1 MKKNI
6 FNIKTLAALLM
17 AGAAFTAC
25 SNEDDLIK
33 EQPVNPT
40 QKYIMTVNAT
50 KGDDAQTR
58 GLSLDGKTLSA
69 KWANDDHVFVF
80 PEAWSSTTT
89 LTPIGTLTAAA
100 SATGS
105 TSLAGEVETT
115 NLNTGDKVQMLFPRA
130 TWDYTGQKGVL
141 LAKDDADNAI
151 ETKYDYALATPEVT
165 VDGSNITTDAAFQ
178 SQQAIVK
185 FNLQDAGGSAINA
198 TSLKIYANGGQ
209 LVQSRGMK
217 KTYTPAGWEPVSGEN
232 KYYVYIETNWAIDIS
247 HARVEGDYEEFQL
260 DGDYGTNGCQV
271 VGGKYVYRF
280 VFTKEYGDAP
290 TQIKS
295 IRLNAA
301 DNYSHRINFDEYGG
315 DTPIAFSQGM
325 YLRQYEHD
333 SDPDTPDKVQKVDVE
348 ENTPVMAS
356 TYGALTVTPESA
368 ASELTVALRNE
379 LGADTYSFLVDADNG
394 KTYTFSKSNVNFEN
408 GKYYEITM
416 KMTEAAQY
424 VDLSTKTANYEAQNG
439 DVLTGQLPSNCQLTI
454 AADATVTLFNATV
467 NYSGGGGSPAVS
479 CLGNATLV
487 LKGSNTVTCNV
498 YSGAGITPADGSTL
512 TIQGNGIL
520 NVNGNGEG
528 CIGIGYRDGVNGTG
542 NVVINSGT
550 IVIKANSAAI
560 GAKFGSIG
568 DITINGGNVTAYG
581 KDYSAAIGCGF
592 GGSCGNITITGGTVT
607 AIGNGNGCTA
617 IGTGGNLSGSSC
629 ICGDITISG
638 GTVTAIAGN
647 GVQSVI
653 GVGEAG
659 SGTCSSVTITT
670 GITSLTMTSGKD
682 YGYAG
687 VVSEFIKATAVYANS
702 TDITT
707 LLSTSVTDAMVTTG
721 MTAAGFATSYNEGTK
736 TWTVTKK

>member
-6 FNIKTLAALLM
+6 FAMAALLM
-17 AGAAFTAC
+17 ASAAVFTAC
-25 SNEDDLIK
+25 SSDDAVLDDSAV
-33 EQPVNPT
+33 VNPT

-50 KGDDAQTR
+50 KGDGTTR
-58 GLSLDGKTLSA
+58 ALSLSDNTLSV
-69 KWANDDHVFVF
+69 KWAATDEVSVF

-115 NLNTGDKVQMLFPRA
+115 NLNTGDKLQMLFPRA

-141 LAKDDADNAI
+141 LAEDDADNAI
-151 ETKYDYALATPEVT
+151 ETKYDYALATPSIT
-165 VDGSNITTDAAFQ
+165 VSGTNEITANAAFE

-185 FNLQDAGGSAINA
+185 FNLQDAGGSAIHA
-198 TSLKIYANGGQ
+198 KSLKIYANGGQ

-247 HARVEGDYEEFQL
+247 LANVEGYNGDFPIEFQL
-260 DGDYGTNGCQV
+260 DEDYGTNGCQV

-280 VFTKEYGDAP
+280 VFTKDYGDAP
-290 TQIKS
+290 TQIRY
-295 IRLNAA
+295 IRLYSA
-301 DNYSHRINFDEYGG
+301 DISHQIYFDEYHG
-315 DTPIAFSQGM
+315 DAPIDFTNGM
-325 YLRQYEHD
+325 YLRQYNPD
-333 SDPDTPDKVQKVDVE
+333 SNPEAPDKVQQVDVE
-348 ENTPVMAS
+348 EGNPVMAS

-368 ASELTVALRNE
+368 ARELTVALRNE

-408 GKYYEITM
+408 GKYYEVTM
-416 KMTEAAQY
+416 KMTEAPQY
-424 VDLSTKTANYEAQNG
+424 VDLSTKTASYEAQDG

-467 NYSGGGGSPAVS
+467 NYGGFYERPAVS

-487 LKGSNTVTCNV
+487 LMGSNTVTCNNFE
-498 YSGAGITPADGSTL
+498 GAGITPADGSTL

-520 NVNGNGEG
+520 NVNGKGDF
-528 CIGIGYRDGVNGTG
+528 CIGIGYRNGVNGTG

-550 IVIKANSAAI
+550 IVIKANAAAI
-560 GAKFGSIG
+560 GAKYGSIG
-568 DITINGGNVTAYG
+568 NITINGGNVTAYG
-581 KDYSAAIGCGF
+581 KDYAAAIGCGYE
-592 GGSCGNITITGGTVT
+592 GSCGNITITGGTVT
-607 AIGNGNGCTA
+607 AIGNGYGCTA
-617 IGTGGNLSGSSC
+617 IGTGDGDNST
-629 ICGDITISG
+629 CGDITISG
-638 GTVTAIAGN
+638 GTVTAISGD

-653 GVGEAG
+653 GVGC
-659 SGTCSSVTITT
+659 SGTCSKVAITT
-670 GITSLTMTSGKD
+670 GITSLTMTSGKKYD
-682 YGYAG
+682 YGG
-687 VVSEFIKATAVYANS
+687 IVSDFIKATAVYANS

-707 LLSTSVTDAMVTTG
+707 MLYTSVTDATVTTG

-736 TWTVTKK
+736 TWTVTK

>member
-1 MKKNI
+1 MKKDI
-6 FNIKTLAALLM
+6 RTLAALLM

-25 SNEDDLIK
+25 SDKDEFIS

-40 QKYIMTVNAT
+40 PKYSMTVQASM
-50 KGDDAQTR
+50 GEDAETR
-58 GLSLDGKTLSA
+58 GLYVDGKALKV
-69 KWANDDHVFVF
+69 KWAATDQVSVF

-105 TSLAGEVETT
+105 TTLSGDLTGSVAVND
-115 NLNTGDKVQMLFPRA
+115 NLHLLFPRA
-130 TWDYTGQKGVL
+130 EWDYTGQKGIL
-141 LAKDDADNAI
+141 LSDENSI
-151 ETKYDYALATPEVT
+151 EKKYDYALADVEVAAI
-165 VDGSNITTDAAFQ
+165 DAEKITTTANANLA

-217 KTYTPAGWEPVSGEN
+217 KTYIPAGWEPVSGEN

-247 HARVEGDYEEFQL
+247 LTYVEGDSYSEFYL

-290 TQIKS
+290 TQIKT
-295 IRLNAA
+295 IMLHAA
-301 DNYSHRINFDEYGG
+301 DYSHGINFDEYD
-315 DTPIAFSQGM
+315 DTPIAFTNGM

-333 SDPDTPDKVQKVDVE
+333 SDPYTPDKVQKVDVE
-348 ENTPVMAS
+348 EGTPVMAS

-394 KTYTFSKSNVNFEN
+394 ETYTFSKSNVNFEN

-424 VDLSTKTANYEAQNG
+424 VDLSTKTEDYEAQDG
-439 DVLTGQLPSNCQLTI
+439 DVLTGQLPSDCQLTI

-467 NYSGGGGSPAVS
+467 NYDGGFPYRAAVS

-487 LKGSNTVTCNV
+487 LKGPNTVTCNSSKGV
-498 YSGAGITPADGSTL
+498 GITPADGSTL

-520 NVNGNGEG
+520 NVNGKGDE
-528 CIGIGYRDGVNGTG
+528 CIGIGYRSGVNGTG

-550 IVIKANSAAI
+550 IVINANSAAI

-581 KDYSAAIGCGF
+581 NDWAAAIGCGYE
-592 GGSCGNITITGGTVT
+592 STCGNITITGGTVT
-607 AIGNGNGCTA
+607 AIGNGAGCTA
-617 IGTGGNLSGSSC
+617 IGTGGSSC
-629 ICGDITISG
+629 TCGDITISG
-638 GTVTAIAGN
+638 GTVTAISGN
-647 GVQSVI
+647 YVESVI
-653 GVGEAG
+653 GLGE

-682 YGYAG
+682 NPGI
-687 VVSEFIKATAVYANS
+687 VSDFIKATAVYANS

-707 LLSTSVTDAMVTTG
+707 LLSTSVTNETVTTG

-736 TWTVTKK
+736 TWTVTK

>member
-50 KGDDAQTR
+50 KGDDATTR
-58 GLSLDGKTLSA
+58 ALSLDGKTLSA
-69 KWANDDHVFVF
+69 QWAATDEVSVF

-151 ETKYDYALATPEVT
+151 EKKYDYALATPEVT
-165 VDGSNITTDAAFQ
+165 VDGTNEITANAAFE

-185 FNLQDAGGSAINA
+185 FNLQNAGGSAINA
-198 TSLKIYANGGQ
+198 KSLKIYANGGQ

-217 KTYTPAGWEPVSGEN
+217 TTYTPAGWEPVSGEN

-247 HARVEGDYEEFQL
+247 NTYIEGDSYSEFLL

-271 VGGKYVYRF
+271 VDGKYVYRF
-280 VFTKEYGDAP
+280 VLTEEYAP
-290 TQIKS
+290 TQITY
-295 IRLNAA
+295 IWLDAA
-301 DNYSHRINFDEYGG
+301 DHSHNIEYDEYGG
-315 DTPIAFSQGM
+315 DTPIAFTNGM
-325 YLRQYEHD
+325 YLRQYDSD
-333 SDPDTPDKVQKVDVE
+333 SDPDTSDKVQEVAIKE
-348 ENTPVMAS
+348 GNPVMAS
-356 TYGALTVTPESA
+356 TYGALTVTPASA

-467 NYSGGGGSPAVS
+467 NYGGVTRISAVS

-487 LKGSNTVTCNV
+487 LKGSNTVTCNS

-520 NVNGNGEG
+520 NVNGSGYG
-528 CIGIGYRDGVNGTG
+528 CIGIGYRSGVNGTG
-542 NVVINSGT
+542 DVVINSGT

-560 GAKFGSIG
+560 GAKYGSIG
-568 DITINGGNVTAYG
+568 NITINGGNVTAYG
-581 KDYSAAIGCGF
+581 KDWAAAIGCGYQ
-592 GGSCGNITITGGTVT
+592 STCGNITITGGTVT
-607 AIGNGNGCTA
+607 AIGNGYGCTA
-617 IGTGGNLSGSSC
+617 IGTGAGSC
-629 ICGDITISG
+629 ACGDITISG
-638 GTVTAIAGN
+638 GTVTAISGN
-647 GVQSVI
+647 SVQSVI
-653 GVGEAG
+653 GVGSE
-659 SGTCSSVTITT
+659 GTCTSVTITT
-670 GITSLTMTSGKD
+670 DITSLTMTSGDD
-682 YGYAG
+682 YDYTGI
-687 VVSEFIKATAVYANS
+687 VSNFIKATAVYANS

-707 LLSTSVTDAMVTTG
+707 MLSTSVTDETVTTG
-721 MTAAGFATSYNEGTK
+721 MTAAGFATSYNGGTK
-736 TWTVTKK
+736 TWTVTK

>member
-25 SNEDDLIK
+25 SNEDDFIK
-33 EQPVNPT
+33 EQPVSPT
-40 QKYIMTVNAT
+40 QKYTMTVNAL
-50 KGDDAQTR
+50 KGSDATTR
-58 GLSLDGKTLSA
+58 ALSLSGKTLSA
-69 KWANDDHVFVF
+69 KWAATDQVSVF

-115 NLNTGDKVQMLFPRA
+115 NLNTGDNVQMLFPRA

-141 LAKDDADNAI
+141 LAEDDADNAI
-151 ETKYDYALATPEVT
+151 EKKYDYALATPSIT
-165 VDGSNITTDAAFQ
+165 VSGTNEITANAAFE

-232 KYYVYIETNWAIDIS
+232 KYYVYIETNWAIEIS
-247 HARVEGDYEEFQL
+247 HTQVLGYDGDFYREFKL
-260 DGDYGTNGCQV
+260 DGDYGTDGCQV

-295 IRLNAA
+295 IMLNSA
-301 DNYSHRINFDEYGG
+301 DYSHMIEFAEYDG
-315 DTPIAFSQGM
+315 DTPIAFTNGM
-325 YLRQYEHD
+325 YLRQYDTDGE
-333 SDPDTPDKVQKVDVE
+333 PGTPDKVQEVAVKE
-348 ENTPVMAS
+348 GTPVMAS

-379 LGADTYSFLVDADNG
+379 LGADTYSFLVDADND

-416 KMTEAAQY
+416 KMTEAPQY
-424 VDLSTKTANYEAQNG
+424 VDLSTKTADYEAQDG
-439 DVLTGQLPSNCQLTI
+439 DVLTGQLPSDYQLTI

-467 NYSGGGGSPAVS
+467 NYDRGGRPAVS
-479 CLGNATLV
+479 CLGDATLV
-487 LKGSNTVTCNV
+487 LKGSNTVTCNSS
-498 YSGAGITPADGSTL
+498 SGAGITPADGKTL

-520 NVNGNGEG
+520 NVNGNGDE
-528 CIGIGYRDGVNGTG
+528 CIGIGYRSGVNGTG

-560 GAKFGSIG
+560 GSKYGRIG

-581 KDYSAAIGCGF
+581 NDYAAAIGCGYE
-592 GGSCGNITITGGTVT
+592 STCGNITITGGTVT
-607 AIGNGNGCTA
+607 AIGNGAGCTA
-617 IGTGGNLSGSSC
+617 IGTGGGSC
-629 ICGDITISG
+629 TCGDITISG
-638 GTVTAIAGN
+638 GTVTAISGN
-647 GVQSVI
+647 YVQTVI
-653 GVGEAG
+653 GLGE

-670 GITSLTMTSGKD
+670 GITSLTMTSGNN

-687 VVSEFIKATAVYANS
+687 IVSDFIKATAVYANS

>member
-1 MKKNI
+1 MKKDI
-6 FNIKTLAALLM
+6 RTLAALLM

-25 SNEDDLIK
+25 SNEDDFIK
-33 EQPVNPT
+33 EQPFNPT
-40 QKYIMTVNAT
+40 QKYTMTVNAL
-50 KGDDAQTR
+50 KGSDATTR
-58 GLSLDGKTLSA
+58 ALSLSGKTLSA
-69 KWANDDHVFVF
+69 KWAATDQVSVF

-115 NLNTGDKVQMLFPRA
+115 NLNTGDNVQMLFPRA

-141 LAKDDADNAI
+141 LAEDDADNAI
-151 ETKYDYALATPEVT
+151 EKKYDYALATPEVT
-165 VDGSNITTDAAFQ
+165 VDGSNITANAAFE

-185 FNLQDAGGSAINA
+185 FNLQDAGGSAIKA

-232 KYYVYIETNWAIDIS
+232 KYYVYIETNWTIDIS
-247 HARVEGDYEEFQL
+247 YTHVEGDSYSEFYL

-295 IRLNAA
+295 IMLLAA
-301 DNYSHRINFDEYGG
+301 DNSHGINLDEYE
-315 DTPIAFSQGM
+315 DTPIAFTNGM

-333 SDPDTPDKVQKVDVE
+333 SDPYTPDKVQEVDVE
-348 ENTPVMAS
+348 EGTPVMAS
-356 TYGALTVTPESA
+356 TYGALIVTPESA

-394 KTYTFSKSNVNFEN
+394 ETYTFSKSNVNFEN

-424 VDLSTKTANYEAQNG
+424 VDLSTKTENYEAQDG
-439 DVLTGQLPSNCQLTI
+439 DVLTGQLPSDCQLTI

-467 NYSGGGGSPAVS
+467 NYGGYNSPAVS

-487 LKGSNTVTCNV
+487 LKGSNTVTCNS
-498 YSGAGITPADGSTL
+498 YDGAGITPADGSTL

-520 NVNGNGEG
+520 NVNGKGKD
-528 CIGIGYRDGVNGTG
+528 CIGIGYRSGVNGTG

-550 IVIKANSAAI
+550 IVINANSAAI
-560 GAKFGSIG
+560 GAKYGSIG
-568 DITINGGNVTAYG
+568 NITINGGNVTAYG
-581 KDYSAAIGCGF
+581 NDWAAAIGCGYE
-592 GGSCGNITITGGTVT
+592 STCGNITITGGTVT
-607 AIGNGNGCTA
+607 AIGNEYGCTA
-617 IGTGGNLSGSSC
+617 IGTGGSSC
-629 ICGDITISG
+629 TCGDITISG
-638 GTVTAIAGN
+638 GTVTAISGN

-653 GVGEAG
+653 GVGSE
-659 SGTCSSVTITT
+659 GTCSKVTITT

-682 YGYAG
+682 DYDAYAG
-687 VVSEFIKATAVYANS
+687 IVSDFIKATAVYANALN
-702 TDITT
+702 ITT
-707 LLSTSVTDAMVTTG
+707 LLSTSVTDAMVTSG

>member
-25 SNEDDLIK
+25 SNEDDFIK
-33 EQPVNPT
+33 EQPVSPT
-40 QKYIMTVNAT
+40 QKYTMTVNAL
-50 KGDDAQTR
+50 KGSDATTR
-58 GLSLDGKTLSA
+58 ALSLSGKTLSA
-69 KWANDDHVFVF
+69 KWAATDQVSVF

-105 TSLAGEVETT
+105 TSLAGEVKTT
-115 NLNTGDKVQMLFPRA
+115 NLNTGNKVQMLFPRA

-141 LAKDDADNAI
+141 LAEDDADNAI

-165 VDGSNITTDAAFQ
+165 VDGSNITADAAFE

-217 KTYTPAGWEPVSGEN
+217 KNYIPAGWEPVSGEN

-247 HARVEGDYEEFQL
+247 YTTVEGSDYSEFYL

-280 VFTKEYGDAP
+280 VFTKENDDDAP
-290 TQIKS
+290 TQIKT
-295 IRLNAA
+295 IRLYAA
-301 DNYSHRINFDEYGG
+301 NHSHRIDFNEYE
-315 DTPIAFSQGM
+315 DMPIAFTNGM
-325 YLRQYEHD
+325 YLRQWNPD
-333 SDPDTPDKVQKVDVE
+333 SKPETADKVQKVDVE
-348 ENTPVMAS
+348 ESTPVMAS

-394 KTYTFSKSNVNFEN
+394 ETYTFSKSNVNFEN

-424 VDLSTKTANYEAQNG
+424 VDLSTKTADYEAQNG
-439 DVLTGQLPSNCQLTI
+439 DVLTGQLPSDYLLTI
-454 AADATVTLFNATV
+454 AAGATVTLFNATV
-467 NYSGGGGSPAVS
+467 NYEGYSNRAAVS

-487 LKGSNTVTCNV
+487 LKASNTVTCN
-498 YSGAGITPADGSTL
+498 SNEGAGITPADGSTL

-520 NVNGNGEG
+520 NVNGKGEG
-528 CIGIGYRDGVNGTG
+528 CIGIGYRNGVNGTG

-550 IVIKANSAAI
+550 IVINANSAAI
-560 GAKFGSIG
+560 GAKYGSIG
-568 DITINGGNVTAYG
+568 NITINGGNVTAYG
-581 KDYSAAIGCGF
+581 NDLAAAIGCGF
-592 GGSCGNITITGGTVT
+592 GGSCGKITITGGTVT
-607 AIGNGNGCTA
+607 AIGNGYGCTA
-617 IGTGGNLSGSSC
+617 IGTGDSTDGST
-629 ICGDITISG
+629 CGDITISG
-638 GTVTAIAGN
+638 GTVTATAGN
-647 GVQSVI
+647 SVQSVI
-653 GVGEAG
+653 GVGS

-682 YGYAG
+682 DYDDYAG
-687 VVSEFIKATAVYANS
+687 IVSDFIKATAVYANAL
-702 TDITT
+702 DITT
-707 LLSTSVTDAMVTTG
+707 MLSTSVTDAMVTTG
-721 MTAAGFATSYNEGTK
+721 MTTAGFATSYNEGTK
-736 TWTVTKK
+736 TWTVTKN

>member
-25 SNEDDLIK
+25 SNEDDFIK

-40 QKYIMTVNAT
+40 QKYTMTVNAT
-50 KGDDAQTR
+50 KGHGTTR
-58 GLSLDGKTLSA
+58 ALSLSDKTLSA
-69 KWANDDHVFVF
+69 KWAATDEVSVF

-115 NLNTGDKVQMLFPRA
+115 NLNTGDNVQMLFPRA

-141 LAKDDADNAI
+141 LAKDDAVNAI
-151 ETKYDYALATPEVT
+151 ETKYDYALATPSIT
-165 VDGSNITTDAAFQ
+165 VSGTNEITANAAFE

-247 HARVEGDYEEFQL
+247 HPSVEGSDGEFYL
-260 DGDYGTNGCQV
+260 DGDYGTYGCQV

-280 VFTKEYGDAP
+280 VYTKDYGNAP

-295 IRLNAA
+295 IILPAA
-301 DNYSHRINFDEYGG
+301 DNSHMIYFDEYDG
-315 DTPIAFSQGM
+315 DTPIAFTNGM

-333 SDPDTPDKVQKVDVE
+333 SDPYTPDKVEEVDVKE
-348 ENTPVMAS
+348 GTPVMAS

-368 ASELTVALRNE
+368 ASELTVALRND

-394 KTYTFSKSNVNFEN
+394 ETYTFSKSNVNFEN

-416 KMTEAAQY
+416 KMTEAPQY
-424 VDLSTKTANYEAQNG
+424 VDLSTKTANYEAQDG

-454 AADATVTLFNATV
+454 AAGATVTLFNATV
-467 NYSGGGGSPAVS
+467 NCGGSGTPAVS

-487 LKGSNTVTCNV
+487 LKGSNTVTCNSP
-498 YSGAGITPADGSTL
+498 SGAGITPADGSTL

-520 NVNGNGEG
+520 NVNGNGSG
-528 CIGIGYRDGVNGTG
+528 CIGIGYRNGVNGTG

-568 DITINGGNVTAYG
+568 NITINGGNVTAYG
-581 KDYSAAIGCGF
+581 NDWAAAIGCGYE
-592 GGSCGNITITGGTVT
+592 STCGDISINGGTVT
-607 AIGNGNGCTA
+607 AIGNEYGCTA
-617 IGTGGNLSGSSC
+617 IGTGGGNC
-629 ICGDITISG
+629 TCGDITISG
-638 GTVTAIAGN
+638 GTVTAISGN
-647 GVQSVI
+647 YVQSVI
-653 GVGEAG
+653 GVGS
-659 SGTCSSVTITT
+659 SGTCSKVTITT
-670 GITSLTMTSGKD
+670 GITSLTMTSGNNS
-682 YGYAG
+682 AG
-687 VVSEFIKATAVYANS
+687 IVSDFIKATAVYANS

-707 LLSTSVTDAMVTTG
+707 MLSTSVTNETVTTG

-736 TWTVTKK
+736 TWTVTKN

>member
-1 MKKNI
+1 MKKFVTYINS
-6 FNIKTLAALLM
+6 LAALLM

-25 SNEDDLIK
+25 SDKDEIIG
-33 EQPVNPT
+33 EQSVNPVT
-40 QKYIMTVNAT
+40 KYTMTVNAS

-58 GLSLDGKTLSA
+58 GLSLSGKTLSV
-69 KWANDDHVFVF
+69 KWDGTDQVAVF
-80 PEAWSSTTT
+80 PAAWSQ
-89 LTPIGTLTAAA
+89 TPLGTLTAAA
-100 SATGS
+100 SETGTTTLTGDLTGS
-105 TSLAGEVETT
+105 VADND
-115 NLNTGDKVQMLFPRA
+115 NLHLLFPRA
-130 TWDYTGQKGVL
+130 EWDYTGQKGIL
-141 LAKDDADNAI
+141 LSDGNSI
-151 ETKYDYALATPEVT
+151 EKKYDYALADVT
-165 VDGSNITTDAAFQ
+165 VAAIDNSHITTTANANLA

-247 HARVEGDYEEFQL
+247 HTSVNGYDGEYYSDFHL
-260 DGDYGTNGCQV
+260 DGDYGTDGCQV

-290 TQIKS
+290 TQIIS
-295 IRLNAA
+295 IGLYSA
-301 DNYSHRINFDEYGG
+301 DKYHQIDFNQWD
-315 DTPIAFSQGM
+315 DTPIAFTDGM
-325 YLRQYEHD
+325 YLRQYDPD
-333 SDPDTPDKVQKVDVE
+333 SDPETEDKVQKVDVE
-348 ENTPVMAS
+348 EGTPVMAS

-394 KTYTFSKSNVNFEN
+394 ETYTFSKSNVNFEN

-424 VDLSTKTANYEAQNG
+424 VDLSTKTEDYQAQDG
-439 DVLTGQLPSNCQLTI
+439 DVLTGQLPSDCQLTI

-467 NYSGGGGSPAVS
+467 NYGGSSGRPAVS

-487 LKGSNTVTCNV
+487 LKGSNTVTCNS
-498 YSGAGITPADGSTL
+498 YNGAGITPADGSTL

-528 CIGIGYRDGVNGTG
+528 CIGIGYRANYSGTG
-542 NVVINSGT
+542 NVVINNGT

-560 GAKFGSIG
+560 GAKDGSIG
-568 DITINGGNVTAYG
+568 NITINGGNVTAYG
-581 KDYSAAIGCGF
+581 KDYAAAIGCGYE
-592 GGSCGNITITGGTVT
+592 STCGNITITGGTVT
-607 AIGNGNGCTA
+607 AIGNGYGCTA
-617 IGTGGNLSGSSC
+617 IGTGGGNC
-629 ICGDITISG
+629 TCGDITISG
-638 GTVTAIAGN
+638 GTVTAISGN
-647 GVQSVI
+647 DAESVI
-653 GVGEAG
+653 GLGE

-682 YGYAG
+682 NPGI
-687 VVSEFIKATAVYANS
+687 VSDFIKATAVYANS

-736 TWTVTKK
+736 TWTVTK

>member
-1 MKKNI
+1 MKKDI
-6 FNIKTLAALLM
+6 RTLAALLM

-25 SNEDDLIK
+25 SDKDEFIS

-40 QKYIMTVNAT
+40 PKYSMTVQASM
-50 KGDDAQTR
+50 GEDAETR
-58 GLSLDGKTLSA
+58 GLYIDGKALKV
-69 KWANDDHVFVF
+69 KWYDTDQVSVF
-80 PEAWSSTTT
+80 PEAWSQ
-89 LTPIGTLTAAA
+89 TPLGTLTAAA
-100 SATGS
+100 SETGS
-105 TSLAGEVETT
+105 TTLSGDLTGSVAVND
-115 NLNTGDKVQMLFPRA
+115 NLHLLFPRA
-130 TWDYTGQKGVL
+130 EWSYTGQKGIL
-141 LAKDDADNAI
+141 LSDENSI
-151 ETKYDYALATPEVT
+151 EKKYDYALADVEVAAI
-165 VDGSNITTDAAFQ
+165 DAEKITTTANANLA

-247 HARVEGDYEEFQL
+247 STYVESSDYSEFYL

-280 VFTKEYGDAP
+280 VFYGDAP
-290 TQIKS
+290 TQITTIMLS
-295 IRLNAA
+295 AA
-301 DNYSHRINFDEYGG
+301 DHSHGIYFDEYD
-315 DTPIAFSQGM
+315 DTPIAFTNGM

-333 SDPDTPDKVQKVDVE
+333 SDPYTPDKVQKVDVE
-348 ENTPVMAS
+348 EGTPVMAS

-394 KTYTFSKSNVNFEN
+394 ETYTFSKSNVNFEN

-424 VDLSTKTANYEAQNG
+424 VDLSTKTENYEAQDG
-439 DVLTGQLPSNCQLTI
+439 DVLTGQLPSDCQLTI

-467 NYSGGGGSPAVS
+467 NYGGSSGRPAVS

-487 LKGSNTVTCNV
+487 LKASNTVTCN
-498 YSGAGITPADGSTL
+498 SSDGAGITPADGSTL

-520 NVNGNGEG
+520 NVNGKGEH
-528 CIGIGYRDGVNGTG
+528 CIGIGYRSGVNGTG
-542 NVVINSGT
+542 NVVINNGT

-560 GAKFGSIG
+560 GSKYGSIG

-581 KDYSAAIGCGF
+581 NDWAAAIGCGYE
-592 GGSCGNITITGGTVT
+592 STCGNITITGGTVT
-607 AIGNGNGCTA
+607 AIGNGYGCTA
-617 IGTGGNLSGSSC
+617 IGTGGSSC
-629 ICGDITISG
+629 TCGDITISG
-638 GTVTAIAGN
+638 GTVTAISGN
-647 GVQSVI
+647 DAESVI
-653 GVGEAG
+653 GLGE

-682 YGYAG
+682 NPGI
-687 VVSEFIKATAVYANS
+687 VSDFIKATAVYANS

-707 LLSTSVTDAMVTTG
+707 LLSTSVTNETVTTG

-736 TWTVTKK
+736 TWTVTK

>member
-25 SNEDDLIK
+25 SNEDDFIK

-50 KGDDAQTR
+50 KGDDATTR
-58 GLSLDGKTLSA
+58 ALSLDGKTLSA
-69 KWANDDHVFVF
+69 KWAATDEVSVF

-100 SATGS
+100 SDNGS
-105 TSLAGEVETT
+105 TSL
-115 NLNTGDKVQMLFPRA
+115 TGDLTSAPSEGDNLKLLFPRA

-151 ETKYDYALATPEVT
+151 ETKYDYALADVTVAT
-165 VDGSNITTDAAFQ
+165 VDGNKITTTGNASFA

-209 LVQSRGMK
+209 LVQSRGLK

-247 HARVEGDYEEFQL
+247 YTMVTGYDGEYYIPFQL
-260 DGDYGTNGCQV
+260 DEDYGTNGCQV
-271 VGGKYVYRF
+271 VDGKYVYRF
-280 VFTKEYGDAP
+280 VFNGDTP
-290 TQIKS
+290 TQIVNIS
-295 IRLNAA
+295 LDAA
-301 DNYSHRINFDEYGG
+301 DHSHSIYFSEYE
-315 DTPIAFSQGM
+315 DTPIAFTNGM
-325 YLRQYEHD
+325 YLRQYDTD
-333 SDPDTPDKVQKVDVE
+333 SDPDTEDKVQEVAIKE
-348 ENTPVMAS
+348 GTPVMAS

-416 KMTEAAQY
+416 KMTEAPQY
-424 VDLSTKTANYEAQNG
+424 VDLSTKTVNYEAQNG

-454 AADATVTLFNATV
+454 AAGATVTLFNATV
-467 NYSGGGGSPAVS
+467 NYGGSSKPAVS

-487 LKGSNTVTCNV
+487 LKGSNTVTCNG
-498 YSGAGITPADGSTL
+498 YDGAGITPADGSTL

-520 NVNGNGEG
+520 NVNGNGNG
-528 CIGIGYRDGVNGTG
+528 CIGIGYRYGVYGTG

-560 GAKFGSIG
+560 GAKYGSIG
-568 DITINGGNVTAYG
+568 NITINGGNVTAYG
-581 KDYSAAIGCGF
+581 NDWAAAIGCGYE
-592 GGSCGNITITGGTVT
+592 STCGKITITGGTVT
-607 AIGNGNGCTA
+607 AIGNGYGCTA
-617 IGTGGNLSGSSC
+617 IGTGGGSC
-629 ICGDITISG
+629 TCGDITISG
-638 GTVTAIAGN
+638 GTVTATGN

-653 GVGEAG
+653 GVCE
-659 SGTCSSVTITT
+659 GTCSKVTITT
-670 GITSLTMTSGKD
+670 GITSLTMTSSNY

-687 VVSEFIKATAVYANS
+687 IVSDFIKATAVYANS

-707 LLSTSVTDAMVTTG
+707 TMLSKSVTDATVTTG

-736 TWTVTKK
+736 TWTVTK

>member
-1 MKKNI
+1 MKKDI
-6 FNIKTLAALLM
+6 RTLAALLM

-25 SNEDDLIK
+25 SNDDNLIS

-40 QKYIMTVNAT
+40 TKYTMTVNAT
-50 KGDDAQTR
+50 KGDDGTKGSNRA
-58 GLSLDGKTLSA
+58 LALDGKTLSV
-69 KWANDDHVFVF
+69 KWAATDHVSVF

-105 TSLAGEVETT
+105 TFLAGEVETT

-141 LAKDDADNAI
+141 LAEDDAVNAI

-165 VDGSNITTDAAFQ
+165 VDGSNITADAAFE

-198 TSLKIYANGGQ
+198 KSLKIYANGGQ
-209 LVQSRGMK
+209 LVQSRGLK
-217 KTYTPAGWEPVSGEN
+217 KTYTPAGWEPVSGED

-247 HARVEGDYEEFQL
+247 HAYVEGDYGEFQL

-271 VGGKYVYRF
+271 VGGKYVDRF
-280 VFTKEYGDAP
+280 VLYGDEP

-295 IRLNAA
+295 IWLAA
-301 DNYSHRINFDEYGG
+301 DYSHQIEFDEYGG
-315 DTPIAFSQGM
+315 DTPIDFTQGM
-325 YLRQYEHD
+325 YLRQYDPD
-333 SDPDTPDKVQKVDVE
+333 SNPDTPDKVEKVAVKE
-348 ENTPVMAS
+348 GTPVMAS

-394 KTYTFSKSNVNFEN
+394 ETYTFSKSNVNFEN
-408 GKYYEITM
+408 GKYYVITM
-416 KMTEAAQY
+416 KMTEAPQF

-467 NYSGGGGSPAVS
+467 NYGGSSGRPAVS

-487 LKGSNTVTCNV
+487 LKGSNTVTSNN
-498 YSGAGITPADGSTL
+498 YQGAGITPADGSTL

-520 NVNGNGEG
+520 NVNGNGDK
-528 CIGIGYRDGVNGTG
+528 CIGIGYCENYSGTG

-560 GAKFGSIG
+560 GAKYGSIG

-581 KDYSAAIGCGF
+581 KDWAAAIGCGYE
-592 GGSCGNITITGGTVT
+592 STCGNITITGGTVT
-607 AIGNGNGCTA
+607 AIGNGYGCTA
-617 IGTGGNLSGSSC
+617 IGTGDGSC
-629 ICGDITISG
+629 TCGDITISG

-653 GVGEAG
+653 GVGS
-659 SGTCSSVTITT
+659 SGTCSKVTITT
-670 GITSLTMTSGKD
+670 GITSLTMTSGKN

-687 VVSEFIKATAVYANS
+687 IVSDFIKATAVYANS

-707 LLSTSVTDAMVTTG
+707 MLSTSVKDAMVTTG

>member
-33 EQPVNPT
+33 EQPVSPT
-40 QKYIMTVNAT
+40 QKYTMTVNAL
-50 KGDDAQTR
+50 KGSDATTR
-58 GLSLDGKTLSA
+58 ALSLSGKTLSA
-69 KWANDDHVFVF
+69 QWAATDEVSVF

-89 LTPIGTLTAAA
+89 LTSIGTLTAAA
-100 SATGS
+100 SDNGS
-105 TSLAGEVETT
+105 TSL
-115 NLNTGDKVQMLFPRA
+115 TGDLTSAPSVGDKLNLLFPRA
-130 TWDYTGQKGVL
+130 TWDYTGQTGVL
-141 LAKDDADNAI
+141 LSTANSI
-151 ETKYDYALATPEVT
+151 EKKYDYALAEVEVKE
-165 VDGSNITTDAAFQ
+165 VDGNTITTTADAAFQ

-209 LVQSRGMK
+209 LVQSRGLK

-232 KYYVYIETNWAIDIS
+232 KYYVYIETNWAIDNS
-247 HARVEGDYEEFQL
+247 GTNVEGYDGEYYIPFQL

-280 VFTKEYGDAP
+280 VFTKEYDGNAP

-295 IRLNAA
+295 IMLYAA
-301 DNYSHRINFDEYGG
+301 DNSHEIYFSEYDG
-315 DTPIAFSQGM
+315 DTPIDFTNGM
-325 YLRQYEHD
+325 YLRQDDPD
-333 SDPDTPDKVQKVDVE
+333 SDPDTPDKVKKVDVE
-348 ENTPVMAS
+348 EGTPVMAS

-368 ASELTVALRNE
+368 ASELTVALRND

-394 KTYTFSKSNVNFEN
+394 ETYTFSKSNVNFEN

-416 KMTEAAQY
+416 KMTEAPQF
-424 VDLSTKTANYEAQNG
+424 VDLSTKTADYEAQNG
-439 DVLTGQLPSNCQLTI
+439 DVLTGQLPSNYQLTI
-454 AADATVTLFNATV
+454 AAGATVTLFNATV
-467 NYSGGGGSPAVS
+467 NYGRGSGRPAVS

-498 YSGAGITPADGSTL
+498 DDGAGITPADGSTL

-520 NVNGNGEG
+520 NVNGNGNG
-528 CIGIGYRDGVNGTG
+528 CIGIGYRANYSGTG

-560 GAKFGSIG
+560 GAKYGSIG

-581 KDYSAAIGCGF
+581 KDWAAAIGCGYE
-592 GGSCGNITITGGTVT
+592 STCGKITITGGTVT
-607 AIGNGNGCTA
+607 AIGNEYGCTA
-617 IGTGGNLSGSSC
+617 IGTGGGSC
-629 ICGDITISG
+629 TCGDITISG
-638 GTVTAIAGN
+638 GTVTATGN
-647 GVQSVI
+647 GVQSV
-653 GVGEAG
+653 GVCE
-659 SGTCSSVTITT
+659 GTCSKVTITT

-687 VVSEFIKATAVYANS
+687 IVSDFIKATAVYANS

-707 LLSTSVTDAMVTTG
+707 LLSTSVTDEAVTTG

>member
-25 SNEDDLIK
+25 SNEDDFIK
-33 EQPVNPT
+33 EQPVSPT
-40 QKYIMTVNAT
+40 QKYTMTVNAL
-50 KGDDAQTR
+50 KGSDATTR
-58 GLSLDGKTLSA
+58 ALSLSGKTLSV
-69 KWANDDHVFVF
+69 KWAATDEVSVF

-151 ETKYDYALATPEVT
+151 EKKYDYALATPEVT
-165 VDGSNITTDAAFQ
+165 VDGSNITANAAFE

-247 HARVEGDYEEFQL
+247 SPTVEGSDGEFYL

-280 VFTKEYGDAP
+280 VFYGDAP
-290 TQIKS
+290 TQI
-295 IRLNAA
+295 IYIELYAA
-301 DNYSHRINFDEYGG
+301 DNSHMIYFDEYDG
-315 DTPIAFSQGM
+315 DTPIDFTNGM
-325 YLRQYEHD
+325 YLRQYDND
-333 SDPDTPDKVQKVDVE
+333 SDPETEDKVEKVVVKE
-348 ENTPVMAS
+348 GTPVMAS

-424 VDLSTKTANYEAQNG
+424 VDLSTKKANYEAQNG
-439 DVLTGQLPSNCQLTI
+439 DVLTGQLPSNYKLTI
-454 AADATVTLFNATV
+454 AANATVTLFNATV
-467 NYSGGGGSPAVS
+467 NYEGSGSPAVS

-487 LKGSNTVTCNV
+487 LKGSNTVTCNG
-498 YSGAGITPADGSTL
+498 SQGAGITPADGKTL

-520 NVNGNGEG
+520 NVNGKGDK
-528 CIGIGYRDGVNGTG
+528 CIGIGYRSGVNGTG

-560 GAKFGSIG
+560 GAKYGSIG

-581 KDYSAAIGCGF
+581 KDYAAAIGCGYE
-592 GGSCGNITITGGTVT
+592 STCGNITITGGTVT
-607 AIGNGNGCTA
+607 AIGTEYGCAA
-617 IGTGGNLSGSSC
+617 IGTGGSSTTC
-629 ICGDITISG
+629 TCGDITISG
-638 GTVTAIAGN
+638 GTVTATAGD

-653 GVGEAG
+653 GVGS
-659 SGTCSSVTITT
+659 SGTCSKVTITT
-670 GITSLTMTSGKD
+670 GITSLTVTSGN
-682 YGYAG
+682 GAG
-687 VVSEFIKATAVYANS
+687 IVSDFIKATAVYANS

-707 LLSTSVTDAMVTTG
+707 MLSTSVTNETVTTG

>member
-50 KGDDAQTR
+50 KGDDATTR
-58 GLSLDGKTLSA
+58 ALSLSGKTLSA
-69 KWANDDHVFVF
+69 QWAATDEVSVF

-141 LAKDDADNAI
+141 LAKDGADNAI
-151 ETKYDYALATPEVT
+151 EKKYDYTLATPEVT
-165 VDGSNITTDAAFQ
+165 VDGSNITANAAFE

-198 TSLKIYANGGQ
+198 KSLKIYANGGQ

-247 HARVEGDYEEFQL
+247 NTYVEDDNYSEFQL

-271 VGGKYVYRF
+271 VDGKYVYRF
-280 VFTKEYGDAP
+280 VLTEEYAP
-290 TQIKS
+290 TQIVN
-295 IRLNAA
+295 IGLYAA
-301 DNYSHRINFDEYGG
+301 DHSHNIEYDEYGG
-315 DTPIAFSQGM
+315 DTPIDFTNGM
-325 YLRQYEHD
+325 YLRQYD
-333 SDPDTPDKVQKVDVE
+333 SDSNPETADKVQEVNVKE
-348 ENTPVMAS
+348 GNPVMAS
-356 TYGALTVTPESA
+356 TYGALTVTPASA

-439 DVLTGQLPSNCQLTI
+439 DVLTGQLPSNYKLTI
-454 AADATVTLFNATV
+454 AANATVTLFNATV
-467 NYSGGGGSPAVS
+467 NYEGSGTPAVS

-487 LKGSNTVTCNV
+487 LKGSNTVTCNAN
-498 YSGAGITPADGSTL
+498 SGAGITPADGSTL

-520 NVNGNGEG
+520 NVNGNGSE
-528 CIGIGYRDGVNGTG
+528 CIGIGYRVNYSGTG

-560 GAKFGSIG
+560 GAKYGSIG
-568 DITINGGNVTAYG
+568 NITINGGNVTAYG
-581 KDYSAAIGCGF
+581 KDWAAAIGCGYE
-592 GGSCGNITITGGTVT
+592 STCGNITITGGTVT
-607 AIGNGNGCTA
+607 AIGNGYGCSA
-617 IGTGGNLSGSSC
+617 IGTGAGNC
-629 ICGDITISG
+629 TCGDITISG
-638 GTVTAIAGN
+638 GTVTAISGN
-647 GVQSVI
+647 SVQSVI
-653 GVGEAG
+653 GVGSE
-659 SGTCSSVTITT
+659 GTCSKVTITT
-670 GITSLTMTSGKD
+670 GITSLTMTSGNE

-687 VVSEFIKATAVYANS
+687 SVSDFIKATAVYANS
-702 TDITT
+702 TDITSM
-707 LLSTSVTDAMVTTG
+707 LSTSVTNETVTTG
-721 MTAAGFATSYNEGTK
+721 MTAAGFATSYNGGTK
-736 TWTVTKK
+736 TWTVTK

>member
-25 SNEDDLIK
+25 SNEDDFIK

-40 QKYIMTVNAT
+40 QKYIMTVNAL
-50 KGDDAQTR
+50 KGSDATTR
-58 GLSLDGKTLSA
+58 ALSLSGKTLSA
-69 KWANDDHVFVF
+69 KWAATDQVSVF

-115 NLNTGDKVQMLFPRA
+115 NLNTGDNVQMLFPRA

-141 LAKDDADNAI
+141 LAEDDAVNAI
-151 ETKYDYALATPEVT
+151 EMKYDYALATPSIT
-165 VDGSNITTDAAFQ
+165 VSGTNEITANAAFE

-247 HARVEGDYEEFQL
+247 FTIVEGSDYSEFYL

-290 TQIKS
+290 TQIIS
-295 IRLNAA
+295 IRLYSA
-301 DNYSHRINFDEYGG
+301 DHSHRIVLDEYD
-315 DTPIAFSQGM
+315 DTPIAFTNGM
-325 YLRQYEHD
+325 YLRQYTD
-333 SDPDTPDKVQKVDVE
+333 SDPGTADKVQKVDVE
-348 ENTPVMAS
+348 EGTPVMAS

-394 KTYTFSKSNVNFEN
+394 ETYTFSKSNVNFEN

-424 VDLSTKTANYEAQNG
+424 VDLSTKTENYEAQDG
-439 DVLTGQLPSNCQLTI
+439 DVLTGQLPSDYLLTI

-467 NYSGGGGSPAVS
+467 NYEGYSNRAAVS
-479 CLGNATLV
+479 CLGDATLV
-487 LKGSNTVTCNV
+487 LKGSNTVTCNS

-520 NVNGNGEG
+520 NVNGKGEG
-528 CIGIGYRDGVNGTG
+528 CIGIGYRSGVNGTG

-560 GAKFGSIG
+560 GAKYGSIG
-568 DITINGGNVTAYG
+568 NITINGGNVTAYG
-581 KDYSAAIGCGF
+581 NDYAAAIGCGF
-592 GGSCGNITITGGTVT
+592 ESTCGNITITGGTVT
-607 AIGNGNGCTA
+607 AIGNGYGCTA
-617 IGTGGNLSGSSC
+617 IGTGGNSC
-629 ICGDITISG
+629 TCGDITISG
-638 GTVTAIAGN
+638 GTVTAISGN
-647 GVQSVI
+647 YAQSVI
-653 GVGEAG
+653 GLGE

-682 YGYAG
+682 YPGI
-687 VVSEFIKATAVYANS
+687 VSDFINATAVYAN
-702 TDITT
+702 TTPITT
-707 LLSTSVTDAMVTTG
+707 YLSTSVTNETVTTG

>member
-25 SNEDDLIK
+25 SNEDDFIK
-33 EQPVNPT
+33 EQPVSPT
-40 QKYIMTVNAT
+40 QKYTMTVNAL
-50 KGDDAQTR
+50 KGSDATTR
-58 GLSLDGKTLSA
+58 ALSLSGKTLSA
-69 KWANDDHVFVF
+69 KWAATDQVSVF

-115 NLNTGDKVQMLFPRA
+115 NLNTGDNVQMLFPRA

-141 LAKDDADNAI
+141 LAEDDADNAI
-151 ETKYDYALATPEVT
+151 ETKYDYALATPSIT
-165 VDGSNITTDAAFQ
+165 VSGTNEITANAAFE

-198 TSLKIYANGGQ
+198 KSLKIYANGGQ

-247 HARVEGDYEEFQL
+247 YTTVDGSDYSEFYL

-290 TQIKS
+290 TQIIS
-295 IRLNAA
+295 IMLYSA
-301 DNYSHRINFDEYGG
+301 DHSHGIYLDEYDG
-315 DTPIAFSQGM
+315 DTPIGFTNGM
-325 YLRQYEHD
+325 YLRQYDHD
-333 SDPDTPDKVQKVDVE
+333 SNPENADKVQKVDVKE
-348 ENTPVMAS
+348 GTPVMAS

-394 KTYTFSKSNVNFEN
+394 ETYTFSKSNVNFEN

-416 KMTEAAQY
+416 KMTEAPQY
-424 VDLSTKTANYEAQNG
+424 VDLSTKTENYEAQNG
-439 DVLTGQLPSNCQLTI
+439 DVLTGQLPSDCQLTI
-454 AADATVTLFNATV
+454 AAGATVTLFNATV
-467 NYSGGGGSPAVS
+467 NYEGYSNRAAVS

-487 LKGSNTVTCNV
+487 LKGSNTVTCN
-498 YSGAGITPADGSTL
+498 SNEGAGITPADGSTL

-520 NVNGNGEG
+520 NVNGKAEG
-528 CIGIGYRDGVNGTG
+528 CIGIGYRNGVNGTG

-550 IVIKANSAAI
+550 IVINANSAAI
-560 GAKFGSIG
+560 GAKYGSIG
-568 DITINGGNVTAYG
+568 NITINGGNVTAYG
-581 KDYSAAIGCGF
+581 NDYAAAIGCGF
-592 GGSCGNITITGGTVT
+592 ESTCGNITITGGTVT
-607 AIGNGNGCTA
+607 AIGNGVGCTA
-617 IGTGGNLSGSSC
+617 IGTGGNSC
-629 ICGDITISG
+629 TCGDITISG
-638 GTVTAIAGN
+638 GTVTAISGN
-647 GVQSVI
+647 YVQSVI
-653 GVGEAG
+653 GLGE
-659 SGTCSSVTITT
+659 SGTCSKVTITT

-682 YGYAG
+682 YPGI
-687 VVSEFIKATAVYANS
+687 VSDFINATAVYANT
-702 TDITT
+702 TDITAM
-707 LLSTSVTDAMVTTG
+707 LSTSVTDAMVTTG

-736 TWTVTKK
+736 TWTVTKN

>member
-50 KGDDAQTR
+50 KGDDATTR
-58 GLSLDGKTLSA
+58 ALSLSGKTLSA
-69 KWANDDHVFVF
+69 QWAATDEVSVF

-115 NLNTGDKVQMLFPRA
+115 NLNTGDKVHMLFPRA

-151 ETKYDYALATPEVT
+151 EKKYDYTLATPEVT
-165 VDGSNITTDAAFQ
+165 VDGSNITANAAFE

-198 TSLKIYANGGQ
+198 KSLKIYANGGQ

-217 KTYTPAGWEPVSGEN
+217 MTYTPAGWEPVSGED

-247 HARVEGDYEEFQL
+247 YAPVQGYDGEYYCDFQL
-260 DGDYGTNGCQV
+260 DGDYGTDGCQV

-280 VFTKEYGDAP
+280 VFYGDAP
-290 TQIKS
+290 TQI
-295 IRLNAA
+295 IYIELYAA
-301 DNYSHRINFDEYGG
+301 DNSHMIYFDEYDG
-315 DTPIAFSQGM
+315 DTPIDFTDGM
-325 YLRQYEHD
+325 YLRQYDND
-333 SDPDTPDKVQKVDVE
+333 SDPDTPDKVE
-348 ENTPVMAS
+348 EVAVKEGNPVMAS

-416 KMTEAAQY
+416 KMTEAAQF
-424 VDLSTKTANYEAQNG
+424 VDLSTKKANYEAQTG
-439 DVLTGQLPSNCQLTI
+439 DVLTGQLPSDCQLTI

-467 NYSGGGGSPAVS
+467 NYGGYSGIAAVS

-487 LKGSNTVTCNV
+487 LKGSNTVTCNS
-498 YSGAGITPADGSTL
+498 YNGAGINPADGSTL

-520 NVNGNGEG
+520 NVNGNGES
-528 CIGIGYRDGVNGTG
+528 CIGIGYRSGVNGTG
-542 NVVINSGT
+542 DVVINSGT
-550 IVIKANSAAI
+550 IVIKAKSAAI
-560 GAKFGSIG
+560 GAKYGSIG
-568 DITINGGNVTAYG
+568 NITINGGNVTAYG
-581 KDYSAAIGCGF
+581 NDYAAAIGCGYE
-592 GGSCGNITITGGTVT
+592 STCGNITIAGGTVT
-607 AIGNGNGCTA
+607 AIGNGYGCTA
-617 IGTGGNLSGSSC
+617 IGTGDGSC
-629 ICGDITISG
+629 TCGDITISG
-638 GTVTAIAGN
+638 GTVTAISGN

-653 GVGEAG
+653 GVGS

-682 YGYAG
+682 YPGI
-687 VVSEFIKATAVYANS
+687 VSDFIKATAVYANS
-702 TDITT
+702 TEITSM
-707 LLSTSVTDAMVTTG
+707 LSTSVTDATVTTG

-736 TWTVTKK
+736 TWTVTK

>member
-6 FNIKTLAALLM
+6 FAMAALLM
-17 AGAAFTAC
+17 ASAAVFTAC
-25 SNEDDLIK
+25 SSDDAVLDDSAV
-33 EQPVNPT
+33 VNPT

-50 KGDDAQTR
+50 KGDGTTR
-58 GLSLDGKTLSA
+58 ALSLSDNTLSV
-69 KWANDDHVFVF
+69 KWAATDEVSVF

-115 NLNTGDKVQMLFPRA
+115 NLNTGDKLQMLFPRA

-141 LAKDDADNAI
+141 LAEDDADNAI
-151 ETKYDYALATPEVT
+151 ETKYDYALATPSIT
-165 VDGSNITTDAAFQ
+165 VSGTNEITANAAFE

-185 FNLQDAGGSAINA
+185 FNLQDAGGSAIHA
-198 TSLKIYANGGQ
+198 KSLKIYANGGQ

-247 HARVEGDYEEFQL
+247 LANVEGYNGDFPIEFQL
-260 DGDYGTNGCQV
+260 DEDYGTNGCQV

-280 VFTKEYGDAP
+280 VFTKDYGDAP
-290 TQIKS
+290 TQIRY
-295 IRLNAA
+295 IRLYSA
-301 DNYSHRINFDEYGG
+301 DISHQIYFDEYHG
-315 DTPIAFSQGM
+315 DAPIDFTNGM
-325 YLRQYEHD
+325 YLRQYNPD
-333 SDPDTPDKVQKVDVE
+333 SNPEAPDKVQQVDVE
-348 ENTPVMAS
+348 EGNPVMAS

-368 ASELTVALRNE
+368 ARELTVALRNE

-416 KMTEAAQY
+416 KMTEAPQY
-424 VDLSTKTANYEAQNG
+424 VDLSTKTASYEAQDG

-467 NYSGGGGSPAVS
+467 NYGGFYERPAVS

-487 LKGSNTVTCNV
+487 LMGSNTVTCNNFE
-498 YSGAGITPADGSTL
+498 GAGITPADGSTL

-520 NVNGNGEG
+520 NVNGKGDF
-528 CIGIGYRDGVNGTG
+528 CIGIGYRNGVNGTG

-550 IVIKANSAAI
+550 IVIKANAAAI
-560 GAKFGSIG
+560 GAKYGSIG
-568 DITINGGNVTAYG
+568 NITINGGNVTAYG
-581 KDYSAAIGCGF
+581 KDYAAAIGCGYE
-592 GGSCGNITITGGTVT
+592 GSCGNITITGGTVT
-607 AIGNGNGCTA
+607 AIGNGYGCTA
-617 IGTGGNLSGSSC
+617 IGTGDGDNST
-629 ICGDITISG
+629 CGDITISG
-638 GTVTAIAGN
+638 GTVTAISGD

-653 GVGEAG
+653 GVGC
-659 SGTCSSVTITT
+659 SGTCSKVAITT
-670 GITSLTMTSGKD
+670 GITSLTMTSGKKYD
-682 YGYAG
+682 YGG
-687 VVSEFIKATAVYANS
+687 IVSDFIKATAVYANS

-707 LLSTSVTDAMVTTG
+707 MLYTSVTDATVTTG

-736 TWTVTKK
+736 TWTVTK

>member
-25 SNEDDLIK
+25 SNEDDFIK

-40 QKYIMTVNAT
+40 QKYTMTVNAT
-50 KGDDAQTR
+50 KGDGTTR
-58 GLSLDGKTLSA
+58 ALSLSGKTLSA
-69 KWANDDHVFVF
+69 KWVNTDQVFVF

-141 LAKDDADNAI
+141 LAEDDAVNAI
-151 ETKYDYALATPEVT
+151 EMKYDYALATPEVT
-165 VDGSNITTDAAFQ
+165 VDGSNITANAAFE

-232 KYYVYIETNWAIDIS
+232 KYYVYIETNWAIEIS
-247 HARVEGDYEEFQL
+247 KAYVEGYDDDNNYRMFKL
-260 DGDYGTNGCQV
+260 DGDYGTDGCQV

-290 TQIKS
+290 TQIKYIS
-295 IRLNAA
+295 LYSA
-301 DNYSHRINFDEYGG
+301 DHSHMIEFAEYDG
-315 DTPIAFSQGM
+315 DTPIAFTDGM
-325 YLRQYEHD
+325 YLRQYDTD
-333 SDPDTPDKVQKVDVE
+333 SDPGTPDKVQEVVVE
-348 ENTPVMAS
+348 EGTPVMAS

-416 KMTEAAQY
+416 KMTEAAQF
-424 VDLSTKTANYEAQNG
+424 VDLSTKTANYEAQDG
-439 DVLTGQLPSNCQLTI
+439 DVLTGQLPSDYLLTI

-467 NYSGGGGSPAVS
+467 NYDDRGYSGSPAVS

-487 LKGSNTVTCNV
+487 LKGSNTVTCNG
-498 YSGAGITPADGSTL
+498 YNGAGITPANGSTL

-520 NVNGNGEG
+520 NVNGNGES
-528 CIGIGYRDGVNGTG
+528 CIGIGYREGVNGTG
-542 NVVINSGT
+542 DVVINSGT

-560 GAKFGSIG
+560 GAKYGSIG
-568 DITINGGNVTAYG
+568 NITINGGNVTAYG
-581 KDYSAAIGCGF
+581 KDNAAAIGCGYE
-592 GGSCGNITITGGTVT
+592 STCGNITITGGTVT
-607 AIGNGNGCTA
+607 AIGNEAYCTA
-617 IGTGGNLSGSSC
+617 IGTGGGNC
-629 ICGDITISG
+629 TCGDITISG
-638 GTVTAIAGN
+638 GTVTATSGN
-647 GVQSVI
+647 YVQSVI
-653 GVGEAG
+653 GVGC
-659 SGTCSSVTITT
+659 SGTCSKVTITT

-682 YGYAG
+682 NPGI
-687 VVSEFIKATAVYANS
+687 VSDFIYATAVYANAVP
-702 TDITT
+702 ITSM
-707 LLSTSVTDAMVTTG
+707 LSSSIDAITG
-721 MTAAGFATSYNEGTK
+721 PMGMAGFANSYDGGTK
-736 TWTVTKK
+736 TWTITKK

>member
-25 SNEDDLIK
+25 SNEDDFIK

-40 QKYIMTVNAT
+40 QKYTMTVNAT
-50 KGDDAQTR
+50 KGDGTTR
-58 GLSLDGKTLSA
+58 ALSLSSKTLSA
-69 KWANDDHVFVF
+69 KWVNTDQVFVF

-115 NLNTGDKVQMLFPRA
+115 NLNTGDNVQMLFPRA

-141 LAKDDADNAI
+141 LAKDDAVNAI
-151 ETKYDYALATPEVT
+151 EMKYDYALATPEVT
-165 VDGSNITTDAAFQ
+165 VDGSNITADAAFE

-185 FNLQDAGGSAINA
+185 FNLQDASGSAINA
-198 TSLKIYANGGQ
+198 TNLKIYANGGQ

-247 HARVEGDYEEFQL
+247 YTHVEGDSYSEFYL

-290 TQIKS
+290 TQIKFIMLS
-295 IRLNAA
+295 AA
-301 DNYSHRINFDEYGG
+301 DYSHGIYFDEDDG
-315 DTPIAFSQGM
+315 DTPIAFTNGM

-333 SDPDTPDKVQKVDVE
+333 SDPYTPDKVQKVDVE
-348 ENTPVMAS
+348 EDTPVMAS

-368 ASELTVALRNE
+368 ASELTVALRND

-394 KTYTFSKSNVNFEN
+394 ETYTTSKSNVNFEN

-424 VDLSTKTANYEAQNG
+424 VDLSTKTENYEAQDG

-454 AADATVTLFNATV
+454 ATDATVTLFNATV
-467 NYSGGGGSPAVS
+467 NYEGYSNRAAVS

-487 LKGSNTVTCNV
+487 LKGSNTVTCNS
-498 YSGAGITPADGSTL
+498 YEGAGITPADGSTL

-520 NVNGNGEG
+520 NVNGKGEG
-528 CIGIGYRDGVNGTG
+528 CIGIGYRSGVNGTG
-542 NVVINSGT
+542 NVVINNGT

-560 GAKFGSIG
+560 GSKYGRIG

-581 KDYSAAIGCGF
+581 NDWAAAIGCGYE
-592 GGSCGNITITGGTVT
+592 STCGNITITGGTVT
-607 AIGNGNGCTA
+607 AIGNGYGCTA
-617 IGTGGNLSGSSC
+617 IGTGDGYGSST
-629 ICGDITISG
+629 CGDITISG
-638 GTVTAIAGN
+638 GTVTAISGN
-647 GVQSVI
+647 YAESVI
-653 GVGEAG
+653 GLGE

-682 YGYAG
+682 NPGI
-687 VVSEFIKATAVYANS
+687 VSDFIKATAVYANS

-707 LLSTSVTDAMVTTG
+707 MLSTSVTNETVTTG

-736 TWTVTKK
+736 TWTVTK

>member
-25 SNEDDLIK
+25 SNKDEIIG
-33 EQPVNPT
+33 EQSVNPVT
-40 QKYIMTVNAT
+40 KYTMTVNAT
-50 KGDDAQTR
+50 KGDGTTR
-58 GLSLDGKTLSA
+58 ALSLSGKTLSA
-69 KWANDDHVFVF
+69 KWAATDQVSVF

-105 TSLAGEVETT
+105 TSLAGEVETP
-115 NLNTGDKVQMLFPRA
+115 NLNTGDNVQMLFPRA

-141 LAKDDADNAI
+141 LAEDDADNAI
-151 ETKYDYALATPEVT
+151 ETKYDYALATPSIT
-165 VDGSNITTDAAFQ
+165 VSGTNEITANAAFE

-232 KYYVYIETNWAIDIS
+232 KYYVYIETNWAIEMS
-247 HARVEGDYEEFQL
+247 HARVDGYDGNFYREFKL

-295 IRLNAA
+295 IMLNSA
-301 DNYSHRINFDEYGG
+301 DHSHMIEFAEYDG
-315 DTPIAFSQGM
+315 DTPIAFTDGM
-325 YLRQYEHD
+325 YLRQYDTD
-333 SDPDTPDKVQKVDVE
+333 SNPGTADKVQKVDVKE
-348 ENTPVMAS
+348 GTPVMAS

-379 LGADTYSFLVDADNG
+379 LGADTYSFLVNADNG
-394 KTYTFSKSNVNFEN
+394 KTYTTSKSNVNFEN

-416 KMTEAAQY
+416 KMTEAPQY
-424 VDLSTKTANYEAQNG
+424 VDLSTKEADYEAQDG
-439 DVLTGQLPSNCQLTI
+439 DVLTGQLPSNYQLTI

-467 NYSGGGGSPAVS
+467 NYGGSGSPAVS

-487 LKGSNTVTCNV
+487 LKGTNTVTCNG

-520 NVNGNGEG
+520 NVNGNGDE
-528 CIGIGYRDGVNGTG
+528 CIGIGYRSWVNGTG

-560 GAKFGSIG
+560 GAKYGRIG
-568 DITINGGNVTAYG
+568 DIEINGGNVTAYG
-581 KDYSAAIGCGF
+581 NDYAAAIGCGYE
-592 GGSCGNITITGGTVT
+592 STCGNITITGGTVT
-607 AIGNGNGCTA
+607 AIGNGAGCTA
-617 IGTGGNLSGSSC
+617 IGTGGGNST
-629 ICGDITISG
+629 CGDITISG
-638 GTVTAIAGN
+638 GTVKATAGN
-647 GVQSVI
+647 YVDSVI
-653 GVGEAG
+653 GVGES

-682 YGYAG
+682 YAG
-687 VVSEFIKATAVYANS
+687 IVSDFIKATAVYAN
-702 TDITT
+702 TTPITT
-707 LLSTSVTDAMVTTG
+707 YLSTSVTDAMVTTG
-721 MTAAGFATSYNEGTK
+721 MTAAGFATSYDEGTK
-736 TWTVTKK
+736 TWTVTK

>member
-25 SNEDDLIK
+25 SNEDDFIK
-33 EQPVNPT
+33 EQPVSPT
-40 QKYIMTVNAT
+40 QKYTMTVNAL
-50 KGDDAQTR
+50 KGSDATTR
-58 GLSLDGKTLSA
+58 ALSLSGKTLSA
-69 KWANDDHVFVF
+69 QWAATDEVSVF

-89 LTPIGTLTAAA
+89 LTQIGTLTAAA

-115 NLNTGDKVQMLFPRA
+115 SLNTGNKVQMLFPRA

-141 LAKDDADNAI
+141 LAEDDAVNAI
-151 ETKYDYALATPEVT
+151 EKKYDYALATPEVT
-165 VDGSNITTDAAFQ
+165 VDGSNITANAAFQ

-232 KYYVYIETNWAIDIS
+232 KYYVYIETNWAIDNGGTN
-247 HARVEGDYEEFQL
+247 VEGYDGEYHIPFQL
-260 DGDYGTNGCQV
+260 DGDYGTSGCQV

-280 VFTKEYGDAP
+280 VFTKEYDGNAP

-295 IRLNAA
+295 IMLYSA
-301 DNYSHRINFDEYGG
+301 DNSHGIYFSEYDG
-315 DTPIAFSQGM
+315 DTPIAFTNGM
-325 YLRQYEHD
+325 YLRQY
-333 SDPDTPDKVQKVDVE
+333 DPDSNPETEDKVE
-348 ENTPVMAS
+348 EVAVKEGTPVMAS

-368 ASELTVALRNE
+368 ASELTVALRND

-424 VDLSTKTANYEAQNG
+424 VDLSTKTADYQAQNG
-439 DVLTGQLPSNCQLTI
+439 DVLTGQLPSNYQLTI
-454 AADATVTLFNATV
+454 AAGATVTLFNATV
-467 NYSGGGGSPAVS
+467 NYGRGSGRPAVS

-498 YSGAGITPADGSTL
+498 DDGAGITPADGSTL

-520 NVNGNGEG
+520 NVNGNGNG
-528 CIGIGYRDGVNGTG
+528 CIGIGYRANYSGTG

-560 GAKFGSIG
+560 GAKYGSIG

-581 KDYSAAIGCGF
+581 NDWAAAIGCGYE
-592 GGSCGNITITGGTVT
+592 STCGKITITGGTVT
-607 AIGNGNGCTA
+607 AIGNGYGCTA
-617 IGTGGNLSGSSC
+617 IGTGGGSC
-629 ICGDITISG
+629 TCGDITISG
-638 GTVTAIAGN
+638 GTVTATGN
-647 GVQSVI
+647 GVQSI
-653 GVGEAG
+653 GVVE
-659 SGTCSSVTITT
+659 GTCSKVTITT
-670 GITSLTMTSGKD
+670 GITSLTMTSGNN

-687 VVSEFIKATAVYANS
+687 IVSDFIKATAVYANL

-707 LLSTSVTDAMVTTG
+707 MLSTSVTNETVTTG
-721 MTAAGFATSYNEGTK
+721 MTTAGFATSYNEGTK

>member
-1 MKKNI
+1 MKKDI
-6 FNIKTLAALLM
+6 RTLAALLM

-25 SNEDDLIK
+25 SDKDEFIS

-40 QKYIMTVNAT
+40 PKYSMTVQASM
-50 KGDDAQTR
+50 GEDAETR
-58 GLSLDGKTLSA
+58 GLYIDGKALKV
-69 KWANDDHVFVF
+69 KWYDTDQVAVF
-80 PEAWSSTTT
+80 PAAWSQ
-89 LTPIGTLTAAA
+89 TPLGTLTAAA
-100 SATGS
+100 SETGS
-105 TSLAGEVETT
+105 TTLSGDLTGSVAVND
-115 NLNTGDKVQMLFPRA
+115 NLHLLFPRA
-130 TWDYTGQKGVL
+130 EWSYTGQKGIL
-141 LAKDDADNAI
+141 LSDGNSI
-151 ETKYDYALATPEVT
+151 EKKYDYALADVEVAAI
-165 VDGSNITTDAAFQ
+165 DAEKITTTANANLA

-217 KTYTPAGWEPVSGEN
+217 KTYIPAGWEPVSGEN

-247 HARVEGDYEEFQL
+247 FTYVESSDYSEFYL

-280 VFTKEYGDAP
+280 VFYGDAP
-290 TQIKS
+290 TQITTIMLS
-295 IRLNAA
+295 AA
-301 DNYSHRINFDEYGG
+301 DHSHGIYFDEYD
-315 DTPIAFSQGM
+315 DTPIAFTNGM

-348 ENTPVMAS
+348 EGTPVMAS

-394 KTYTFSKSNVNFEN
+394 ETYTFSKSNVNFEN

-416 KMTEAAQY
+416 KMTEAAQF
-424 VDLSTKTANYEAQNG
+424 VDLSTKTENYEAQDG
-439 DVLTGQLPSNCQLTI
+439 DVLTGQLPSDCQLTI

-467 NYSGGGGSPAVS
+467 NYEGYSNRAAVS

-487 LKGSNTVTCNV
+487 LKASNTVTCNSK
-498 YSGAGITPADGSTL
+498 SGAGITPADGATL

-520 NVNGNGEG
+520 NVNGKGEG

-542 NVVINSGT
+542 NVVINNGT

-560 GAKFGSIG
+560 GAKYGSIG
-568 DITINGGNVTAYG
+568 NITINGGNVTAYG
-581 KDYSAAIGCGF
+581 NDYAAAIGCGF

-607 AIGNGNGCTA
+607 AIGNGYGCTA
-617 IGTGGNLSGSSC
+617 IGTGDSTDGST
-629 ICGDITISG
+629 CGDITISG
-638 GTVTAIAGN
+638 GTVTATSGN
-647 GVQSVI
+647 HVQSVI
-653 GVGEAG
+653 GVGS

-682 YGYAG
+682 DYDDYAG
-687 VVSEFIKATAVYANS
+687 IVSDFIKATAVYAN
-702 TDITT
+702 TTPITT
-707 LLSTSVTDAMVTTG
+707 LLSTSVTNETVTTG

-736 TWTVTKK
+736 TWTVTK

>member
-25 SNEDDLIK
+25 SNEDDFIK
-33 EQPVNPT
+33 EQPVSPT
-40 QKYIMTVNAT
+40 QKYTMTVNAL
-50 KGDDAQTR
+50 KGSDATTR
-58 GLSLDGKTLSA
+58 ALSLSGKTLSA
-69 KWANDDHVFVF
+69 KWAATDQVSVF

-141 LAKDDADNAI
+141 LAEDDAVNAI

-165 VDGSNITTDAAFQ
+165 VDGSNITADAAFE

-209 LVQSRGMK
+209 LVQSRGLK
-217 KTYTPAGWEPVSGEN
+217 KTYTPAGWEPVSGED

-247 HARVEGDYEEFQL
+247 YAPVYGYNGDYDIEFYL

-280 VFTKEYGDAP
+280 VFTKEYDDEPAP
-290 TQIKS
+290 TQIKY
-295 IRLNAA
+295 IELYAA
-301 DNYSHRINFDEYGG
+301 DNSHMIYFDEDDG
-315 DTPIAFSQGM
+315 DTPIDFTNGM
-325 YLRQYEHD
+325 YLRQY
-333 SDPDTPDKVQKVDVE
+333 DPDSNPETPDKVE
-348 ENTPVMAS
+348 EVAVKEGTPVMAS

-394 KTYTFSKSNVNFEN
+394 ETYTFSKSNVNFEN

-424 VDLSTKTANYEAQNG
+424 VDLSTKANYEAQNG

-454 AADATVTLFNATV
+454 AAGATVTLFNATV
-467 NYSGGGGSPAVS
+467 NYSGGSGRPAVS

-487 LKGSNTVTCNV
+487 LKGSNTVTSNN
-498 YSGAGITPADGSTL
+498 YQGAGITPADGSTL

-520 NVNGNGEG
+520 NVNGNGDE
-528 CIGIGYRDGVNGTG
+528 CIGIGYRNGVNGTG

-560 GAKFGSIG
+560 GAKYGSIG
-568 DITINGGNVTAYG
+568 NITINGGNVTAYG
-581 KDYSAAIGCGF
+581 NDWAAAIGCGYE
-592 GGSCGNITITGGTVT
+592 STCGKITITGGTVT
-607 AIGNGNGCTA
+607 AIGNGYGCTA
-617 IGTGGNLSGSSC
+617 IGTGGGSC
-629 ICGDITISG
+629 TCGDITISG
-638 GTVTAIAGN
+638 GTVTATAGG

-653 GVGEAG
+653 GVCE
-659 SGTCSSVTITT
+659 GTCSKVTITT
-670 GITSLTMTSGKD
+670 GITSLTMTSGNN
-682 YGYAG
+682 YGYTG
-687 VVSEFIKATAVYANS
+687 NVSDFIKATVVYANS

-707 LLSTSVTDAMVTTG
+707 MLSTSVTNATVTAG

>member
-25 SNEDDLIK
+25 SNEDDFIK
-33 EQPVNPT
+33 EQPVSPT
-40 QKYIMTVNAT
+40 QKYTMTVNAL
-50 KGDDAQTR
+50 KGSDATTR
-58 GLSLDGKTLSA
+58 ALSLSGKTLSA
-69 KWANDDHVFVF
+69 KWAATDEVSVF

-115 NLNTGDKVQMLFPRA
+115 NLKTGDKVQMLFPRA

-141 LAKDDADNAI
+141 LAKDDAVNAI
-151 ETKYDYALATPEVT
+151 ETKYDYALATPSIT
-165 VDGSNITTDAAFQ
+165 VSGTKEITANAAFE

-185 FNLQDAGGSAINA
+185 FNLQDAGGSAIKA

-209 LVQSRGMK
+209 LVQSRGLKM
-217 KTYTPAGWEPVSGEN
+217 TYTPAGWEPVSGEN
-232 KYYVYIETNWAIDIS
+232 KYYVYIETNWAIDINGTN
-247 HARVEGDYEEFQL
+247 VEGHDGEYYILFQL

-280 VFTKEYGDAP
+280 VFTKEYGNAP

-295 IRLNAA
+295 IMLYSA
-301 DNYSHRINFDEYGG
+301 DHSHEIYFNEYE
-315 DTPIAFSQGM
+315 DTPIAFSNGM
-325 YLRQYEHD
+325 YLRQY
-333 SDPDTPDKVQKVDVE
+333 DPDSNPETPDKVEQVAVKED
-348 ENTPVMAS
+348 TPVMAS
-356 TYGALTVTPESA
+356 TYGALTVTPKSA

-394 KTYTFSKSNVNFEN
+394 ETYTFSKSNVNFEN

-416 KMTEAAQY
+416 KMTEAPQY
-424 VDLSTKTANYEAQNG
+424 VDLSTKANYEAQDG

-454 AADATVTLFNATV
+454 AAGATVTLFNATV
-467 NYSGGGGSPAVS
+467 NYSGGSGRPAVS

-487 LKGSNTVTCNV
+487 LKGSNTVTCNS
-498 YSGAGITPADGSTL
+498 YEGAGITPADGSTL

-520 NVNGNGEG
+520 NVNGNGNE
-528 CIGIGYRDGVNGTG
+528 CIGIGYRYGVNGTG

-560 GAKFGSIG
+560 GAKYGSIG

-581 KDYSAAIGCGF
+581 NDWAAAIGCGYE
-592 GGSCGNITITGGTVT
+592 STCGKITITGGTVT
-607 AIGNGNGCTA
+607 AIGNGYGCTA
-617 IGTGGNLSGSSC
+617 IGTGGGSC
-629 ICGDITISG
+629 TCGDITISG

-653 GVGEAG
+653 GVCE
-659 SGTCSSVTITT
+659 GTCSKVTITT

-687 VVSEFIKATAVYANS
+687 IVSDFIKATAVYANS

-721 MTAAGFATSYNEGTK
+721 MTTAGFATSYNESTK

>member
-1 MKKNI
+1 MKKDI
-6 FNIKTLAALLM
+6 RTLAALLM

-25 SNEDDLIK
+25 SDKDEFIS

-40 QKYIMTVNAT
+40 PKYSMTVQASM
-50 KGDDAQTR
+50 GEDAETR
-58 GLSLDGKTLSA
+58 GLYVDGKALKV
-69 KWANDDHVFVF
+69 KWAATDQVSVF

-105 TSLAGEVETT
+105 TTLSGDLTGSVAVND
-115 NLNTGDKVQMLFPRA
+115 NLHLLFPRA
-130 TWDYTGQKGVL
+130 EWSYTGQKGIL
-141 LAKDDADNAI
+141 LSDENSI
-151 ETKYDYALATPEVT
+151 EKKYDYALADVEVAAI
-165 VDGSNITTDAAFQ
+165 DAEKITTTANANLA

-247 HARVEGDYEEFQL
+247 FTYVESSDYSEFYL

-290 TQIKS
+290 TQITTIMLYS
-295 IRLNAA
+295 A
-301 DNYSHRINFDEYGG
+301 DHSHRINFDEYDG
-315 DTPIAFSQGM
+315 DTPIAFTNGM
-325 YLRQYEHD
+325 YLRQYDHD
-333 SDPDTPDKVQKVDVE
+333 SNPVNADKVQEVDVKE
-348 ENTPVMAS
+348 DTPVMAS

-394 KTYTFSKSNVNFEN
+394 ETYTFSKSNVNFEN

-416 KMTEAAQY
+416 KMTEAAQF
-424 VDLSTKTANYEAQNG
+424 VDLSTKTANYEAQDG
-439 DVLTGQLPSNCQLTI
+439 DVLTGQLPSDCQLTI

-467 NYSGGGGSPAVS
+467 NYDGGYPNRAAVS

-487 LKGSNTVTCNV
+487 LKGPNTVTCN
-498 YSGAGITPADGSTL
+498 SSKGAGITPADGSTL

-520 NVNGNGEG
+520 NVNGNGDE
-528 CIGIGYRDGVNGTG
+528 CIGIGYRSGVNGTG

-550 IVIKANSAAI
+550 IVINAHSAAI

-581 KDYSAAIGCGF
+581 NDFAAAIGCGF
-592 GGSCGNITITGGTVT
+592 DGSCGNITITGGTVT
-607 AIGNGNGCTA
+607 AIGNGAGCTA
-617 IGTGGNLSGSSC
+617 IGTGDGYGSST
-629 ICGDITISG
+629 CGDITISG
-638 GTVTAIAGN
+638 GTVTATSGN

-653 GVGEAG
+653 GVGCT
-659 SGTCSSVTITT
+659 GTCSSVTITT
-670 GITSLTMTSGKD
+670 GITSLTITSGKD
-682 YGYAG
+682 NPGI
-687 VVSEFIKATAVYANS
+687 VSDFINATAVYANS

-707 LLSTSVTDAMVTTG
+707 LLSTSVTNETVTTG

-736 TWTVTKK
+736 TWTVTK

>member
-6 FNIKTLAALLM
+6 RTLAALLM

-25 SNEDDLIK
+25 SNDDNLIN

-40 QKYIMTVNAT
+40 TKYTMTVNAT
-50 KGDDAQTR
+50 KGDDATTR
-58 GLSLDGKTLSA
+58 GLSLSGKTLSA
-69 KWANDDHVFVF
+69 KWAATDHVSVF

-141 LAKDDADNAI
+141 LAEDDADNAI
-151 ETKYDYALATPEVT
+151 EKKYDYALATPEVT
-165 VDGSNITTDAAFQ
+165 VDGSNITADAAFE

-217 KTYTPAGWEPVSGEN
+217 KTYTPAGWKPVSGED

-247 HARVEGDYEEFQL
+247 YAPVQGDNGEFYL
-260 DGDYGTNGCQV
+260 DGDYGTDGCQV

-280 VFTKEYGDAP
+280 VFYGDAP
-290 TQIKS
+290 TQI
-295 IRLNAA
+295 IYIELYAA
-301 DNYSHRINFDEYGG
+301 DNSHMIYFDEYDG
-315 DTPIAFSQGM
+315 DTPIDFTDGM
-325 YLRQYEHD
+325 YLRQYDND
-333 SDPDTPDKVQKVDVE
+333 SDPDTPDKVE
-348 ENTPVMAS
+348 EVAVKEGTPVMAS

-416 KMTEAAQY
+416 KMTEAAQF

-439 DVLTGQLPSNCQLTI
+439 DVLTGQLPSDCQLTI

-467 NYSGGGGSPAVS
+467 NYGGYSGIPAVS

-487 LKGSNTVTCNV
+487 LKGPNTVTCNS
-498 YSGAGITPADGSTL
+498 YNGAGINPADGSTL

-520 NVNGNGEG
+520 NVNGNGES
-528 CIGIGYRDGVNGTG
+528 CIGIGYRNGVNGTG

-560 GAKFGSIG
+560 GAKYGSIG
-568 DITINGGNVTAYG
+568 NITINGGNVTAYG
-581 KDYSAAIGCGF
+581 NDNAAAIGCGY
-592 GGSCGNITITGGTVT
+592 GGSCGKINITGGTVT
-607 AIGNGNGCTA
+607 AIGNGVGCTA
-617 IGTGGNLSGSSC
+617 IGTGGGSC
-629 ICGDITISG
+629 TCGDITISG
-638 GTVTAIAGN
+638 GTVTATSGKF
-647 GVQSVI
+647 VQSVI
-653 GVGEAG
+653 GVGSE
-659 SGTCSSVTITT
+659 GTCSSVTITT
-670 GITSLTMTSGKD
+670 GITSLTMTSGN
-682 YGYAG
+682 GAG
-687 VVSEFIKATAVYANS
+687 IVSDFIKATAVYANS
-702 TDITT
+702 TDITAM
-707 LLSTSVTDAMVTTG
+707 LSTSVIDATVTTG

>member
-40 QKYIMTVNAT
+40 QKYTMTVNAL
-50 KGDDAQTR
+50 KGSDATTR
-58 GLSLDGKTLSA
+58 ALSLSGKTLSA
-69 KWANDDHVFVF
+69 KWAATDEVSVF

-151 ETKYDYALATPEVT
+151 EKKYDYALATPEVT
-165 VDGSNITTDAAFQ
+165 VDGTNEITANAAFE

-185 FNLQDAGGSAINA
+185 FNLQNAGGSAINA

-217 KTYTPAGWEPVSGEN
+217 KTYTPAGWEPVSGED

-247 HARVEGDYEEFQL
+247 NTYVEDDNYSEFQL

-280 VFTKEYGDAP
+280 VFNGDAP
-290 TQIKS
+290 TQIVN
-295 IRLNAA
+295 IGLDAA
-301 DNYSHRINFDEYGG
+301 DHSHQINFSEYDG
-315 DTPIAFSQGM
+315 DTPIDFTNGM
-325 YLRQYEHD
+325 YLRQYDSD
-333 SDPDTPDKVQKVDVE
+333 SDPDTEDKVE
-348 ENTPVMAS
+348 EVAVKEGTPVMAS
-356 TYGALTVTPESA
+356 TYGALTVTPASA

-467 NYSGGGGSPAVS
+467 NYGGVTRISAVS

-487 LKGSNTVTCNV
+487 LKGSNTVTCNS

-520 NVNGNGEG
+520 NVNGSGDG
-528 CIGIGYRDGVNGTG
+528 CIGIGYRSGVNGTG
-542 NVVINSGT
+542 DVVINSGT

-560 GAKFGSIG
+560 GAKYGSIG
-568 DITINGGNVTAYG
+568 NITINGGNVTAYG
-581 KDYSAAIGCGF
+581 KDWAAAIGCGYQ
-592 GGSCGNITITGGTVT
+592 STCGNITITGGTVT
-607 AIGNGNGCTA
+607 AIGNGYGCTA
-617 IGTGGNLSGSSC
+617 IGTGAGSC
-629 ICGDITISG
+629 ACGDITISG
-638 GTVTAIAGN
+638 GTVTAISGN
-647 GVQSVI
+647 SVQSVI
-653 GVGEAG
+653 GVGSE
-659 SGTCSSVTITT
+659 GTCTSVTITT
-670 GITSLTMTSGKD
+670 DITSLTMTSGDD
-682 YGYAG
+682 YDYTGI
-687 VVSEFIKATAVYANS
+687 VSNFIKATAVYANS

-707 LLSTSVTDAMVTTG
+707 MLSTSVTDATVTTG
-721 MTAAGFATSYNEGTK
+721 MTAAGFATSYNGGTK
-736 TWTVTKK
+736 TWTVTK

>member
-25 SNEDDLIK
+25 SNEDDFIK

-40 QKYIMTVNAT
+40 QKYTMTVNAT
-50 KGDDAQTR
+50 KGDGTTR
-58 GLSLDGKTLSA
+58 ALSLSGKTLSA
-69 KWANDDHVFVF
+69 KWAATDEVSVF

-115 NLNTGDKVQMLFPRA
+115 NLNTGDNVQMLFPRA

-141 LAKDDADNAI
+141 LAEDDADNAI
-151 ETKYDYALATPEVT
+151 EKKYDYALATPSIT
-165 VDGSNITTDAAFQ
+165 VSGTNEITANAAFE

-232 KYYVYIETNWAIDIS
+232 KYYVYIETNWAIEMS
-247 HARVEGDYEEFQL
+247 YTHVEGDSYSEFYL

-295 IRLNAA
+295 IMLLAA
-301 DNYSHRINFDEYGG
+301 DNSHGINFDEYE
-315 DTPIAFSQGM
+315 DTPIAFTNGM

-333 SDPDTPDKVQKVDVE
+333 SDPYTPDKVQEVAVKE
-348 ENTPVMAS
+348 GTPVMAS

-394 KTYTFSKSNVNFEN
+394 ETYTFSKSNVNFEN

-424 VDLSTKTANYEAQNG
+424 VDLSTKTENYEAQNG
-439 DVLTGQLPSNCQLTI
+439 DVLTGQLPSDCQLTI

-467 NYSGGGGSPAVS
+467 NYGGGCP
-479 CLGNATLV
+479 
-487 LKGSNTVTCNV
+487 
-498 YSGAGITPADGSTL
+498 
-512 TIQGNGIL
+512 
-520 NVNGNGEG
+520 
-528 CIGIGYRDGVNGTG
+528 
-542 NVVINSGT
+542 
-550 IVIKANSAAI
+550 
-560 GAKFGSIG
+560 
-568 DITINGGNVTAYG
+568 
-581 KDYSAAIGCGF
+581 
-592 GGSCGNITITGGTVT
+592 
-607 AIGNGNGCTA
+607 
-617 IGTGGNLSGSSC
+617 
-629 ICGDITISG
+629 
-638 GTVTAIAGN
+638 
-647 GVQSVI
+647 
-653 GVGEAG
+653 
-659 SGTCSSVTITT
+659 
-670 GITSLTMTSGKD
+670 
-682 YGYAG
+682 
-687 VVSEFIKATAVYANS
+687 
-702 TDITT
+702 
-707 LLSTSVTDAMVTTG
+707 
-721 MTAAGFATSYNEGTK
+721 K
-736 TWTVTKK
+736 T

>member
-25 SNEDDLIK
+25 SNKDEIIG
-33 EQPVNPT
+33 EQSVNPVT
-40 QKYIMTVNAT
+40 KYTMTVNAT
-50 KGDDAQTR
+50 KGDGTTR
-58 GLSLDGKTLSA
+58 ALSLSDKTLSA
-69 KWANDDHVFVF
+69 KWVNTDQVFVF

-89 LTPIGTLTAAA
+89 LTPIGRLTAAA

-105 TSLAGEVETT
+105 TSLAGEVETP
-115 NLNTGDKVQMLFPRA
+115 NLNTGDNVQMLFPRA

-141 LAKDDADNAI
+141 LAEDDADNAI
-151 ETKYDYALATPEVT
+151 EKKYDYALATPSIT
-165 VDGSNITTDAAFQ
+165 VSGTNEITANAAFE

-185 FNLQDAGGSAINA
+185 FKLQDAGGSAINA

-247 HARVEGDYEEFQL
+247 HTQVDGYDGTFYRDFQL

-290 TQIKS
+290 TQIIS
-295 IRLNAA
+295 VGLYAA
-301 DNYSHRINFDEYGG
+301 DHSHMINFSQYEDA
-315 DTPIAFSQGM
+315 PIAFTNGM
-325 YLRQYEHD
+325 YLRQYHPD
-333 SDPDTPDKVQKVDVE
+333 SDPDAPDKVE
-348 ENTPVMAS
+348 EVAVKEGTPVMAS
-356 TYGALTVTPESA
+356 TYGALIVTPESA

-394 KTYTFSKSNVNFEN
+394 KTYTTSKSNVNFEN

-416 KMTEAAQY
+416 KMTEAAKY
-424 VDLSTKTANYEAQNG
+424 VDLSTKTEDYEAQDG
-439 DVLTGQLPSNCQLTI
+439 DVLTGQLPSNYQLTI
-454 AADATVTLFNATV
+454 AAGATVTLFNATV
-467 NYSGGGGSPAVS
+467 NYENPGRPAVS

-487 LKGSNTVTCNV
+487 LKGSNTVTCNG
-498 YSGAGITPADGSTL
+498 SNGAGITPANGKTL

-520 NVNGNGEG
+520 NVNGNGES
-528 CIGIGYRDGVNGTG
+528 CIGIGYPEGVNGTG

-560 GAKFGSIG
+560 GSKYGSIG

-581 KDYSAAIGCGF
+581 KDMSAAIGCGYE
-592 GGSCGNITITGGTVT
+592 STCGDITITGGTVT
-607 AIGNGNGCTA
+607 AIGNGYGCTA
-617 IGTGGNLSGSSC
+617 IGTGGSNC
-629 ICGDITISG
+629 TCGDITISG
-638 GTVTAIAGN
+638 GTVTATSGN
-647 GVQSVI
+647 YVQTVI
-653 GVGEAG
+653 GLGE

-670 GITSLTMTSGKD
+670 GITSLAMTNNNGTGIVSNFLN
-682 YGYAG
+682 AT
-687 VVSEFIKATAVYANS
+687 VVNAN
-702 TDITT
+702 TTPITT
-707 LLSTSVTDAMVTTG
+707 MLSTSVTDATITTG
-721 MTAAGFATSYNEGTK
+721 MIAAGFATSYNEGTK
-736 TWTVTKK
+736 TWTVTKN

>member
-50 KGDDAQTR
+50 KGSDGITR
-58 GLSLDGKTLSA
+58 ALSLSGKTLSA
-69 KWANDDHVFVF
+69 KWAANDEVSVF

-100 SATGS
+100 SDNGS
-105 TSLAGEVETT
+105 TSL
-115 NLNTGDKVQMLFPRA
+115 TGDLTSAPTAGDNLKLLFPRA
-130 TWDYTGQKGVL
+130 TWDYTEQTGML
-141 LAKDDADNAI
+141 LSDANSI
-151 ETKYDYALATPEVT
+151 EKKYDYALAEVEVKE
-165 VDGSNITTDAAFQ
+165 VDGNTITTTADASFE

-198 TSLKIYANGGQ
+198 KSLKIYANGGQ
-209 LVQSRGMK
+209 LVQSRGLK

-247 HARVEGDYEEFQL
+247 GTNVEGYDGEYYIPFQL

-280 VFTKEYGDAP
+280 VFTKESYEDAP

-295 IRLNAA
+295 IMLYAA
-301 DNYSHRINFDEYGG
+301 DNSHMIYFAEYDG
-315 DTPIAFSQGM
+315 DTPIAFTNGM
-325 YLRQYEHD
+325 YLRQY
-333 SDPDTPDKVQKVDVE
+333 DTDGNPETEDKVQEVVVKE
-348 ENTPVMAS
+348 GTPVMAS

-394 KTYTFSKSNVNFEN
+394 ETYTFSKSNVNFEN

-424 VDLSTKTANYEAQNG
+424 VDLSTKANYEAQNG

-454 AADATVTLFNATV
+454 AAGATVTLFNATV
-467 NYSGGGGSPAVS
+467 NYSGGSGRPAVS

-487 LKGSNTVTCNV
+487 LKGSNTVTSNN
-498 YSGAGITPADGSTL
+498 YQGAGITPADGSTL

-520 NVNGNGEG
+520 NVNGNGDE
-528 CIGIGYRDGVNGTG
+528 CIGIGYRNGVNGTG

-560 GAKFGSIG
+560 GAKYGSIG
-568 DITINGGNVTAYG
+568 NITINGGNVTAYG
-581 KDYSAAIGCGF
+581 NDWAAAIGCGYE
-592 GGSCGNITITGGTVT
+592 STCGKITITGGTVT
-607 AIGNGNGCTA
+607 AIGNGYGCTA
-617 IGTGGNLSGSSC
+617 IGTGGGSC
-629 ICGDITISG
+629 TCGDITISG
-638 GTVTAIAGN
+638 GTVTATAGG

-653 GVGEAG
+653 GVCE
-659 SGTCSSVTITT
+659 GTCSKVTITT
-670 GITSLTMTSGKD
+670 GITSLTMTSGNN

-687 VVSEFIKATAVYANS
+687 NVSDFIKATVVYANS

-707 LLSTSVTDAMVTTG
+707 MLSTSVTNATVTAG

>member
-40 QKYIMTVNAT
+40 QKYTMTVNAS
-50 KGDDAQTR
+50 KGGDATTR
-58 GLSLDGKTLSA
+58 GLSLSGKTLSA
-69 KWANDDHVFVF
+69 KWAATDEVSVF

-89 LTPIGTLTAAA
+89 LTSIGTLTAAA
-100 SATGS
+100 SDNGS
-105 TSLAGEVETT
+105 TSLTG
-115 NLNTGDKVQMLFPRA
+115 NLTSAPSEGDNLKLLFPRA
-130 TWDYTGQKGVL
+130 TWDYTGQTGVL
-141 LAKDDADNAI
+141 LSAANSI
-151 ETKYDYALATPEVT
+151 EKKYDYALAEVEVKE
-165 VDGSNITTDAAFQ
+165 VDGNTITTTADAAFQ

-217 KTYTPAGWEPVSGEN
+217 KTYTPTGWEPVSGEN
-232 KYYVYIETNWAIDIS
+232 KYYVYIETNWAIDNGGTN
-247 HARVEGDYEEFQL
+247 VEGYDGEYHIPFQL

-280 VFTKEYGDAP
+280 VFTKEYDGNAP
-290 TQIKS
+290 TQINS
-295 IRLNAA
+295 ISLYSA
-301 DNYSHRINFDEYGG
+301 DNSHGIYFSEYDG
-315 DTPIAFSQGM
+315 DTPIAFTNGM
-325 YLRQYEHD
+325 YLRQYDPD
-333 SDPDTPDKVQKVDVE
+333 SDPETEDKVQEVAVKE
-348 ENTPVMAS
+348 GTPVMAS

-394 KTYTFSKSNVNFEN
+394 ETYTFSKSNVNFEN

-439 DVLTGQLPSNCQLTI
+439 DVLTGQLPSNYQLTI
-454 AADATVTLFNATV
+454 AAGATVTLFNATV
-467 NYSGGGGSPAVS
+467 NYGRGSGRPAVS

-498 YSGAGITPADGSTL
+498 DDGAGITPADGSTL

-520 NVNGNGEG
+520 NVNGNGDG
-528 CIGIGYRDGVNGTG
+528 CIGIGYRANYSGTG

-560 GAKFGSIG
+560 GAKYGSIG

-581 KDYSAAIGCGF
+581 KDWAAAIGCGYE
-592 GGSCGNITITGGTVT
+592 STCGKITITGGTVT
-607 AIGNGNGCTA
+607 AIGNEYGCTA
-617 IGTGGNLSGSSC
+617 IGTGGGSC
-629 ICGDITISG
+629 TCGDITISG
-638 GTVTAIAGN
+638 GTVTATGN
-647 GVQSVI
+647 GVQSI
-653 GVGEAG
+653 GVVE
-659 SGTCSSVTITT
+659 GTCSKVTITT
-670 GITSLTMTSGKD
+670 GITSLTMTSGNN

-687 VVSEFIKATAVYANS
+687 IVSDFIKATAVYANS

-707 LLSTSVTDAMVTTG
+707 LLSTSVTDATVTTG
-721 MTAAGFATSYNEGTK
+721 MTAAGFATSYNAGTK